1 MIRKISNIIYISVL
15 AVVLFACG
23 DDSTIEE
30 QGSGTI
36 TARVMASNAYPA
48 LEEKVVL
55 KVALNDGQD
64 IQSVVWTMEGQTLG
78 EEPELEYTFTKE
90 GSYNISVRVTDKTG
104 NVAAALQKLQVSG
117 KSLRYALQHFDPAKV
132 WIMGHRGNSSN
143 PNIPEN
149 SIAGIESCIELG
161 GAVDIVEVDPRM
173 TKDGVIVLM
182 HDETIDRTTTGKGKV
197 KDLTYEQLQ
206 SYRLKLADGTV
217 TNHTVPSL
225 YDALV
230 AGRGKIFFDLDF
242 LNKVS
247 PKELY
252 DVVKSCGMLDRVF
265 FYTSNNR
272 DVLQNILDYSP
283 APIPYPQ
290 CENEEHA
297 DFLSQQPGV
306 MFAQISLSKTLN
318 GGLSTAISS
327 KGLFVS
333 TYMLDMNGYTYDT
346 QMTQGNYT
354 GVDLILSKGIN
365 LIQTDHP
372 QLLDTYLKQ
381 RGKR

>member
-1 MIRKISNIIYISVL
+1 MKKITNIICIFLS
-15 AVVLFACG
+15 AVVLFSCG
-23 DDSTIEE
+23 DDNTNNE
-30 QGSGTI
+30 QGEGTI
-36 TARVMASNAYPA
+36 AAKIIASNAYPA
-48 LEEKVVL
+48 LEENVIL
-55 KVALNDGQD
+55 KVNISGGTD
-64 IQSVVWTMEGQTLG
+64 IKSVVWTMEGQTLG
-78 EEPELEYTFTKE
+78 EESELKYVFKKE
-90 GSYNISVRVTDKTG
+90 GIYNVSVRVTDNAG
-104 NVAAALQKLQVSG
+104 NVAAALQKLQVEG
-117 KSLRYALQHFDPAKV
+117 KSLRYALQNFDPAKV
-132 WIMGHRGNSSN
+132 WIMGHRGNSSD

-149 SIAGIESCIELG
+149 SIAGIESCIALN

-173 TKDGVIVLM
+173 TKDGIIVLM
-182 HDETIDRTTTGKGKV
+182 HDETIDRTTTGTGKV
-197 KDLTYEQLQ
+197 KDLTYEQIQ
-206 SYRLKLADGTV
+206 SYRLKLADGTI

-272 DVLQNILDYSP
+272 DVLQNILNYSP

-290 CENEEHA
+290 CEDEEHA

-306 MFAQISLSKTLN
+306 IFTQISLSKTLN
-318 GGLSTAISS
+318 GGLPAAISS

-333 TYMLDMNGYTYDT
+333 INMLDMNGYTYDT

-354 GVDLILSKGIN
+354 GVDLILSKGISM
-365 LIQTDHP
+365 IQTDHP
-372 QLLDTYLKQ
+372 QLLDAYLKQ
-381 RGKR
+381 KGKR